1 MSSILLAG
9 VDIGTTK
16 TTAVIAELNGDPR
29 RRLKVLG
36 VGQAKTTGVRQV
48 VTNIEETTTAVK
60 AALEEAEVMAGQ
72 SVDRVYVAIGG
83 DHIQARQSLGVVR
96 VSNDEVSRVDM
107 DRVHDVARAVAL
119 PPDRELLHALPQ
131 QYIVDHQ
138 PGIKDPVGMAA
149 TRLETEVYVVT
160 CAATVAENIRKSVQ
174 RAGYRV
180 QELVLEPLSASRSVL
195 TEDEKEVGVA
205 MVEMGAGTTDVT
217 AYLDGEIMHTAV
229 FPIGGDTV
237 TNDLVRGLS
246 VPFAEACRAKEQF
259 GIACAQMVDPQETV
273 ELPGPSPHQK
283 RHVARELIAHVI
295 EQRMDELFGMIH
307 QDLQEQGFLDRLGA
321 GIVLTGGAATLRGTL
336 ELAQQ
341 VFAAPVRYGVPEE
354 GLYGL
359 SEALRRPRF
368 ATAAGLVLYG
378 ADRYHQTGKGG
389 STIGSGTLSRAAAWL
404 KEFF

>member
-9 VDIGTTK
+9 VDVGTTK

-29 RRLKVLG
+29 LRVKVLG
-36 VGQAKTTGVRQV
+36 IGQSKSAGLRRV
-48 VTNIEETTTAVK
+48 VTNIEETTEAVK
-60 AALEEAEVMAGQ
+60 AALQEAEVMAGHNV
-72 SVDRVYVAIGG
+72 SRVYVAIGG
-83 DHIQARQSLGVVR
+83 DHIQACQSLGVVR
-96 VSNDEVSRVDM
+96 VGNDEISRQDLE
-107 DRVHDVARAVAL
+107 RVHDVARAVAL

-138 PGIKDPVGMAA
+138 QGIKDPVGMAA
-149 TRLETEVYVVT
+149 TRLETEVLVVT
-160 CAATVAENIRKSVQ
+160 CAATAAENIRKAVQ
-174 RAGYRV
+174 RAGYCV
-180 QELVLEPLSASRSVL
+180 QELVLEPLSSSRAVL

-205 MVEMGAGTTDVT
+205 MIEMGAGTTDVT
-217 AYLDGEIMHTAV
+217 AYLDGEIMYTAV
-229 FPIGGDTV
+229 FPIGGETV

-246 VPFAEACRAKEQF
+246 VPFVEACRAKEQF

-273 ELPGPSPHQK
+273 ELPGPSPNQK
-283 RHVARELIAHVI
+283 RHVARELIAHII
-295 EQRMDELFGMIH
+295 EQRMDELFGLIH
-307 QDLQEQGFLDRLGA
+307 ADLLKKDLLDRLGA

-354 GLYGL
+354 GIYGL

-378 ADRYHQTGKGG
+378 ADRYRETGKGG
-389 STIGSGTLSRAAAWL
+389 STIGSGALSRAAAWL